1 MFPITPLILTLSSI
15 LLGGLFLSLPSIINN
30 YPLIFNDSGFYL
42 LYAAFGGH
50 EKSMIWRPLTYS
62 LFLKGPLSLGGLTF
76 FVIVQNIFLAGVIRS
91 FLNLFVRERAN
102 LYFAFI
108 VFFLGLTSFIH
119 YSNFIM
125 PDIFTGFL
133 AIGLCGAL
141 LSANKKVKVLWWSL
155 FVVSMMMHNSNM
167 VAGSLLLI
175 TALILNRSQ
184 KMVTTLLPIL
194 IAPWL
199 LLPLLHLGFTGRF
212 IVSNSAYVYLYSQL
226 STFGITNE
234 YLKNNCEG
242 KGLKLCENPKS
253 EFHIWD
259 TGPNTKIG
267 EAGGISNLTPE
278 LKQVTQELLMGPKFI
293 QFLRGGL
300 SGLYTQ
306 LVYFSAPLA
315 PVTTNSYLEYELKTF
330 SEKEAAK
337 FSKQS
342 LNYLSID
349 NILFFQNFIYLTF
362 TWLSLAL
369 LCFFAFKKWLSPQVR
384 TLFLYSALTYFLNA
398 LVCALFTEPTAR
410 YSGRMVWL
418 FPFVLLL
425 HAVFIY
431 SSKKRVAL

>member
-1 MFPITPLILTLSSI
+1 MPITPLVLTLVSI
-15 LLGGLFLSLPSIINN
+15 VFGGLFLSLPSIINN

-42 LYAAFGGH
+42 LYATFGGH

-62 LFLKGPLSLGGLTF
+62 LFLKGTLSVGSLTF
-76 FVIVQNIFLAGVIRS
+76 FVIVQNIILAGLLRS
-91 FLNLFVRERAN
+91 FLNYFVRERAN
-102 LYFAFI
+102 LYFAF
-108 VFFLGLTSFIH
+108 VLFFLGLTPYIH

-133 AIGLCGAL
+133 AIGLYGAL
-141 LSANKKVKVLWWSL
+141 ISTHKKEKALWWSL

-167 VAGSLLLI
+167 VAGSLLLFVV
-175 TALILNRSQ
+175 LILNRSK
-184 KMVTTLLPIL
+184 KMLKTLLPVF

-199 LLPLLHLGFTGRF
+199 LLPLLHFGFTGRF
-212 IVSNSAYVYLYSQL
+212 IISNSAYVYLYSQL
-226 STFGITNE
+226 SSFGITNE

-242 KGLKLCENPKS
+242 RDLKLCKNPKS

-259 TGPNTKIG
+259 SSANTKIG
-267 EAGGISNLTPE
+267 EAGGVSNLTPE
-278 LKQVTQELLMGPKFI
+278 LKQVTRELLMGPKII

-315 PVTTNSYLEYELKTF
+315 PVTANSYLEYELKTF
-330 SEKEAAK
+330 SEKEAVN

-342 LNYLSID
+342 LNYLSVD
-349 NILFFQNFIYLTF
+349 NLLFFQNYLYLVV

-369 LCFFAFKKWLSPQVR
+369 LCFLAFKKWLSPPVR
-384 TLFLYSALTYFLNA
+384 ALFLYSFLTYFMNA

-410 YSGRMVWL
+410 YSGRLVWL
-418 FPFVLLL
+418 FPFVLLI
-425 HAVFIY
+425 HAVSIY
-431 SSKKRVAL
+431 SSKKKSAI